1 MTAGKKLLS
10 VLFLSTLI
18 STPTFLSQGAWAG
31 SKMSMPMNMPMPTTP
46 TTAPKAPAVA
56 KASTPVAPKVATPA
70 KAPSTTSS
78 YKVAVGVK
86 YASQKV
92 TLQLKTKVG
101 SKTTK
106 TTIGSF
112 TADSK
117 GFVVIPKLTK
127 PASYAQLL
135 VVVGGKQVNSF
146 SASLIKPATTS
157 LPQGSVAAPFVAPTA
172 EPTPTP
178 TPTAEPTVAPTPVQ
192 TAQPV
197 VPAPVVTP
205 TPTVADALVPQFGT
219 INLTNE
225 GYTMQITNYDPA
237 FTWKAT
243 DTSGALVTISKT
255 GLVTVVYNGLPG
267 KVTISTS
274 RTDYKP
280 SSVAAPTVSING
292 AAAPAAP
299 AAAPAAA
306 AAAPAAAPAA
316 AAPSPSAS
324 SAPAS
329 PAPAAI
335 VAPHFALTVP
345 NKVITIGSSVT
356 NGYLINTSGG
366 PVDSYLI
373 FPAAPAG
380 TSFDAATG
388 LLSGTPTNQQAATQY
403 QITGVNTSGI
413 FQVIYTLT
421 VNARPSASSGTA
433 ANIIRLGSLK
443 AMRVGAADQVI
454 PGLASSNLPIV
465 YTTSN
470 SAVCEIVTGTS
481 LVHAKAAGDCQII
494 ANQAGN
500 GTYGQANSVTSA
512 VFTVIAANDTRW
524 IVVLDP
530 NGGLNNGSSAITWQL
545 VARGS
550 SITLPAGLT
559 NLPGYTTYLWL
570 YDSVANVNTAAPTF
584 IPTADTTLVAKWS

>member
-1 MTAGKKLLS
+1 MTAGKKLVA

-31 SKMSMPMNMPMPTTP
+31 SKMTMPMNMPMPTT
-46 TTAPKAPAVA
+46 APKAPTVA

-70 KAPSTTSS
+70 KVAPATAS

-86 YASQKV
+86 YSSQKV

-112 TADSK
+112 TADNK
-117 GFVVIPKLTK
+117 GFVVIPKLAK
-127 PASYAQLL
+127 PASGAQIL
-135 VVVGGKQVNSF
+135 VVVSGKQVNSF
-146 SASLIKPATTS
+146 SASLLKPASASIAEGTI
-157 LPQGSVAAPFVAPTA
+157 AAPFVAPTV
-172 EPTPTP
+172 EPTPA
-178 TPTAEPTVAPTPVQ
+178 PTATPSAAPTPVQ
-192 TAQPV
+192 TAQPI

-225 GYTMQITNYDPA
+225 GYTIQITNYDPA
-237 FTWKAT
+237 FTWTAT

-299 AAAPAAA
+299 APAPAAA
-306 AAAPAAAPAA
+306 AAAPAAAAPAA
-316 AAPSPSAS
+316 PAPITTTAPTTDTTTATT
-324 SAPAS
+324 SAPAVI
-329 PAPAAI
+329 APN
-335 VAPHFALTVP
+335 FALTVP
-345 NKVITIGSSVT
+345 NKIITIGASIT
-356 NGYLINTSGG
+356 GGYLINTSGG
-366 PVDSYLI
+366 PVTEYRI
-373 FPAAPAG
+373 FPAVPAG
-380 TSFDAATG
+380 TSFDGATG
-388 LLSGTPTNQQAATQY
+388 LLSGTPTNQQPATRY
-403 QITGVNTSGI
+403 QITGINTSGI
-413 FQVIYTLT
+413 YQVIYTLT
-421 VNARPSASSGTA
+421 VNALPSVNSGTA
-433 ANIIRLGSLK
+433 PNIIRTGSLN
-443 AMRVGAADQVI
+443 AMRVGGADQVI
-454 PGLASSNLPIV
+454 PAIASSNLPIV

-481 LVHAKAAGDCQII
+481 LVRAKAAGDCQVI

-500 GTYGQANSVTSA
+500 STYGQANTVTSA
-512 VFTVIAANDTRW
+512 VFTILAANDTRW

-545 VARGS
+545 VANGS
-550 SITLPAGLT
+550 SITLPTGLT
-559 NLPGYTTYLWL
+559 NLPGYTTYSWR
-570 YDSVANVNTAAPTF
+570 YDSVANVNTAAHTF